1 MRQFK
6 EGDTVP
12 AGPSN
17 PDKAVVV
24 GKIKLFNENNLV
36 LYKIEYNGEIFFA
49 TEDELKK
56 ASDPNQLLKHL
67 L

>member
-6 EGDTVP
+6 EGDAVP
-12 AGPSN
+12 AGPFNADS
-17 PDKAVVV
+17 AVIVSR
-24 GKIKLFNENNLV
+24 IKLFNENNLV
-36 LYKIEYNGEIFFA
+36 LYKIEYNGEFYFA

-56 ASDPNQLLKHL
+56 ATDPNQLLKQL